1 MSTQSKI
8 RFDPHFIQRLLDKLQ
23 TGDRRSI
30 HLNAV
35 PGRLVNRL
43 DLHELSSVDPELP
56 MAFMQKLL
64 SDKTFR
70 LPIAIQNATL
80 GEGINLHRLE
90 KRLNHLV
97 NQDREHFLEFGQQN
111 FGFGYPLL
119 VKHDRNNITKIIKAP
134 LVIWNL
140 SIERS
145 ERKKNSWLISREE
158 DAPIKANEL
167 LVSHIGKDEVLEFP
181 QLSEAMLEDGLIDHE
196 ELISFCREVLA
207 KLGSDF
213 ECPALSV
220 GKCADGKE
228 IDAIHNRNGDK
239 QNAWI
244 SFNGIFGLY
253 KAPKEAIIQATQ
265 QIADQ
270 AELIANTTLNLEPDR
285 TSTISSVDT
294 NPSQEQIINTLESD
308 EVKLIQGPPGTG
320 KSQSITAIISNALAN
335 ESKCLLICEKKVAL
349 EVVYNNLAEIGLE
362 DFAVL
367 IDDVNKDRKAIIEKA
382 RRLHNQRS
390 SVADSSLDGAEFESY
405 FQSFADNKAV
415 YNHRHREA
423 LKQVLGT
430 KSRKDLIGYL
440 LKHSRANLA
449 DVPTEKLQQLDM
461 EFSQQEYME
470 ILSKIK
476 DAQDIYTKIS
486 PQSHKTFRALSE
498 DFLANNPHLTT
509 TIHERVRKTI
519 ADCLSITRNVQTFLS
534 NQQSQPGFS
543 FLRDS
548 LAQHGARQLTDL
560 RQRIEELLDVVK
572 NISTS
577 MQSFQQNNPQITYQA
592 LANRRIWPIVGNWS
606 AQNKVIAEHRVYLKQ
621 QYKLFDSIKDSIG
634 MTDSGIPDLVPYQQS
649 NSFEDF
655 KGITNSVQLA
665 ANTLLE
671 NLKSALNIRHY
682 LQESGQSLQDRIDG
696 DGLFLTDG
704 GECALGD
711 TVDWEALQAN
721 YEKLASYFEVCQQY
735 FHEFGDWYRWQLLLS
750 NCDTESLAFLWVLTN
765 SQLSIERWVEWF
777 EFWYYR
783 EILLRHEE
791 SAEEGFHISDEQLR
805 KLARLNSKLMDLQSQ
820 RISDL
825 WDRQRGN
832 AFRSLSAADINF
844 NSLYN
849 LRGSKR
855 SGGRRNSLRKIIE
868 KDFAL
873 FTSIFPVVLTNPS
886 VACTLFASKIQAFDY
901 VVFDEASQLRIEDT
915 FASLLMGKRKVIS
928 GDEHQMPP
936 SSYFSSEGAKVDSAS
951 LDDEHEESEF
961 LATSESLL
969 KYIEDL
975 IPDKKHKSYLDY
987 HYRSR
992 HPDLIAFSNAAIYG
1006 GNLIPMPAKQDYRAI
1021 DFQNTGGTYYDS
1033 NSGVDLKNTN
1043 QDEAVEVVKILRN
1056 EIRPDSK
1063 GKYPSVGIVTFN
1075 ISQRDLIYDLVNKAS
1090 AENKEFSEK
1099 FHTLKESG
1107 LFIRSLENVQG
1118 DEKDFIIISTTFGK
1132 KQDGSFR
1139 QNFGHI
1145 NWGEGYK
1152 LLNVLITRAKW
1163 RLYIRTS
1170 VPEEYYR
1177 KMPETTEISGKNLFY
1192 SYLYYCSLLAEG
1204 NKQQAQQLLGILRQ
1218 QAPET
1223 PREIQSANLTESVFE
1238 EEVYQELKDLIPETE
1253 IKAQFPVGGFRL
1265 DFLIGKNIALECDG
1279 KTYHKTEEA
1288 YKHDMYRQKELEKL
1302 GYVFHRIWST
1312 NWFRDK
1318 DGELKKFLDFYRSQA
1333 TGTTDS

>member
-1 MSTQSKI
+1 MSTKSKI
-8 RFDPHFIQRLLDKLQ
+8 RFDSHFIQRLLDKLQ

-35 PGRLVNRL
+35 PGRLISRL
-43 DLHELSSVDPELP
+43 DLHELSSIDPDLP
-56 MAFMQKLL
+56 MSFMQKLL
-64 SDKTFR
+64 GEKTFK
-70 LPIAIQNATL
+70 LPLSFRNMSL
-80 GEGINLHRLE
+80 GEGVNLYRLE
-90 KRLNHLV
+90 KRLNHIV
-97 NQDREHFLEFGQQN
+97 NQDREHLLEFGQQN

-119 VKHDRNNITKIIKAP
+119 IKHDRKDTTKIIKAP

-145 ERKKNSWLISREE
+145 ERNKSSWLIAREE

-167 LVSHIGKDEVLEFP
+167 LSSHIGKDEALEFP
-181 QLSEAMLEDGLIDHE
+181 QLSEAALEDGLIDHD
-196 ELISFCREVLA
+196 ELISFCREVLS

-213 ECPALSV
+213 ECPALSI
-220 GKCADGKE
+220 GKCPDGKE
-228 IDAIHNRNGDK
+228 LEAAHNRNGDK

-270 AELIANTTLNLEPDR
+270 AQDTADTTIDLEPDR

-294 NPSQEQIINTLESD
+294 NPSQEQIINTLEND
-308 EVKLIQGPPGTG
+308 EIKLIQGPPGTG

-335 ESKCLLICEKKVAL
+335 ENKCLLICEKKVAL
-349 EVVYNNLAEIGLE
+349 EVVYNNLIKIGLD
-362 DFAVL
+362 DFVVL

-382 RRLHNQRS
+382 RRIRDQQPSGLSNGS
-390 SVADSSLDGAEFESY
+390 DWWEFENH
-405 FQSFADNKAV
+405 FRVFAKNKQT
-415 YNHRHREA
+415 YNQRHRET
-423 LKQVLGT
+423 LKPILGN
-430 KSRKDLIGYL
+430 KSRKDLIGCL

-449 DVPTEKLQQLDM
+449 DVPTERLQQLDM
-461 EFSQQEYME
+461 GFSHQEYME
-470 ILSKIK
+470 ILAQVR
-476 DAQDIYTKIS
+476 DAQTLYVKIS
-486 PQSHKTFRALSE
+486 PQSHKIFGAVSE
-498 DFLANNPHLTT
+498 DFLANSPHLTT
-509 TIHERVRKTI
+509 AIHEKSRKTI
-519 ADCLSITRNVQTFLS
+519 ADCLSITQNVCAFLN
-534 NQQSQPGFS
+534 NQQSLPDFG
-543 FLRDS
+543 FLRDNLGQHNAEQLIALKQR
-548 LAQHGARQLTDL
+548 LAEFLGALGDTA
-560 RQRIEELLDVVK
+560 
-572 NISTS
+572 TS
-577 MQSFQQNNPQITYQA
+577 MQSFQQDNPQITYSA
-592 LANRRIWPIVGNWS
+592 LASRRILPVVGTWF
-606 AQNKVIAEHRVYLKQ
+606 AQNKIISQQRSYLKQ
-621 QYKLFDSIKDSIG
+621 QYKLLESIKG
-634 MTDSGIPDLVPYQQS
+634 AAGVAEYNLPELTPYQGS
-649 NSFEDF
+649 DSFEGLQKAGD
-655 KGITNSVQLA
+655 SVQQA
-665 ANTLLE
+665 ANALLE
-671 NLKSALNIRHY
+671 KLNNALRIRQY
-682 LQESGQSLQDRIDG
+682 LQESGQSLQKLIDSSNF
-696 DGLFLTDG
+696 FLTDG
-704 GECALGD
+704 SECILEN
-711 TVDWEALQAN
+711 TVDLEALQTN
-721 YEKLASYFEVCQQY
+721 YSKLSGYFEACQQH
-735 FHEFGDWYRWQLLLS
+735 FHEFNDFYRWRVLLN
-750 NCDTESLAFLWVLTN
+750 NCDAISLEILHTLTG
-765 SQLSIERWVEWF
+765 SQLPAERWAEWF

-783 EILLRHEE
+783 KVLLRHEE
-791 SAEEGFHISDEQLR
+791 SAEEGFHVSDEQLH
-805 KLARLNSKLMDLQSQ
+805 KLAQLNSTLINLQSQ
-820 RISDL
+820 KIGSL
-825 WDRQRGN
+825 WSNQRSN

-873 FTSIFPVVLTNPS
+873 FTSLFPIVLTNPS

-915 FASLLMGKRKVIS
+915 FASLLMGKRKIVS

-936 SSYFSSEGAKVDSAS
+936 SSYFWSEGTKVDSGA
-951 LDDEHEESEF
+951 LEDEHEESEF

-975 IPDKKHKSYLDY
+975 IPDKQHKSYLDY

-992 HPDLIAFSNAAIYG
+992 HPDLIAFSNSAIYG
-1006 GNLIPMPAKQDYRAI
+1006 GNLIPMPAKRDYRAI
-1021 DFQNTGGTYYDS
+1021 NFKNIRGIYYDS
-1033 NSGVDLKNTN
+1033 SHGGGLKNTN
-1043 QDEAVEVVKILRN
+1043 QDEAVEIVRILREEVKPN
-1056 EIRPDSK
+1056 SK

-1075 ISQRDLIYDLVNKAS
+1075 INQRDLIYDLVNKAS
-1090 AENKEFSEK
+1090 TESGEFAEK
-1099 FHTLKESG
+1099 FHALKEAD

-1145 NWGEGYK
+1145 NWSEGYK

-1163 RLYIRTS
+1163 RLYVRTS
-1170 VPEEYYR
+1170 VPEEYY
-1177 KMPETTEISGKNLFY
+1177 KKIPEATEISGKNLFY

-1204 NKQQAQQLLGILRQ
+1204 NRKQAQQLLEILRQ
-1218 QAPET
+1218 QAPEA
-1223 PREIQSANLTESVFE
+1223 PREIQPTNLTESVFE
-1238 EEVYQELKDLIPETE
+1238 EEVYQELKHLIPETE
-1253 IKAQFPVGGFRL
+1253 IKTQFPVGGFRL

-1318 DGELKKFLDFYRSQA
+1318 EGELKRFLDFYRSQA
-1333 TGTTDS
+1333 ASTGT